1 MLTEEQK
8 QLLLQKTIPLDDIE
22 KMESFDENT
31 LIATFKDGTQKQVT
45 EGVYSRI
52 MGYFRRVEDANIG
65 KRQEFSDRK
74 YFSERKAVERFANA
88 GATLGAAE

>member
-65 KRQEFSDRK
+65 KRQEFKDRK
-74 YFSERKAVERFANA
+74 YFSEKKAVAHV
-88 GATLGAAE
+88 TDMAAE